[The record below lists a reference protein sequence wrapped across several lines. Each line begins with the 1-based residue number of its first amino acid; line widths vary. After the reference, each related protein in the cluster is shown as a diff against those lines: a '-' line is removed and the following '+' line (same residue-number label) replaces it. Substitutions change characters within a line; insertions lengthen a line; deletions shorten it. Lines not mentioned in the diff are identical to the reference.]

1 MTTPLPPTPPLLRE
15 DPSPVPESETSAA
28 TLAEE
33 RAVIRRVKTFSL
45 IAYGACFLA
54 YLIRWNVY
62 GMAGLTCSTLVVMIN
77 FLWLE
82 DSVVK
87 ALQPASSVR
96 VWKLALPTVTRF
108 TLFGIALSLTLYVVR
123 VNTVSVLLGF
133 SVIVAGIMAEGV
145 YSIWKAIRSGR

>member
-1 MTTPLPPTPPLLRE
+1 MSLPPTSP
-15 DPSPVPESETSAA
+15 PSPCDPIPDATTEVSPAA
-28 TLAEE
+28 LAEE
-33 RAVIRRVKTFSL
+33 RAVLRRVKTFSL
-45 IAYGACFLA
+45 IAYAGCLLF
-54 YLIRWNVY
+54 YLIRWNGY
-62 GMAGLTCSTLVVMIN
+62 GIAGLTCSALVVMIN

-82 DSVVK
+82 DSVVN

-96 VWKLALPTVTRF
+96 VWKLALPTVARF

>member
-1 MTTPLPPTPPLLRE
+1 
-15 DPSPVPESETSAA
+15 
-28 TLAEE
+28 LAEE
-33 RAVIRRVKTFSL
+33 RAVLRRVKTFSL
-45 IAYGACFLA
+45 MAYGGCFLV

>member
-1 MTTPLPPTPPLLRE
+1 VLGRIK
-15 DPSPVPESETSAA
+15 
-28 TLAEE
+28 
-33 RAVIRRVKTFSL
+33 RFSL
-45 IAYGACFLA
+45 IAYGLFFLP
-54 YLIRWNVY
+54 YLVRWNGY
-62 GMAGLTCSTLVVMIN
+62 GMVGLTCSALVVMIN

-82 DSVVK
+82 DSVVN

-96 VWKLALPTVTRF
+96 TWKLALPTMARF
-108 TLFGIALSLTLYVVR
+108 TLFGIALTLTLYTVR